1 MLSFFLLLCL
11 NCAALVLM
19 YLALSRRVDRS
30 VRPDVVLG
38 KIRSEVERMILELN
52 QTTDRNIVLIED
64 KLGALEEVLGKA
76 DRRIGV
82 LKRELEKHDMSS
94 MVYTNILKRSHTL
107 PEETPV
113 SGDAAPAPENATG
126 GAAPARPES
135 GSAVRDDAAVPETG
149 TTDPA
154 RASAKELRDQVL
166 DLYRKGI
173 DPLLIAQR
181 LRLTIGEIEL
191 IISLTRGRD

>member
-1 MLSFFLLLCL
+1 
-11 NCAALVLM
+11 M

-52 QTTDRNIVLIED
+52 QTTDRNIVLLED
-64 KLGALEEVLGKA
+64 KIRALEELLGKA

-94 MVYTNILKRSHTL
+94 MVYTNILKRSHPL
-107 PEETPV
+107 PGEPQAPDESESA
-113 SGDAAPAPENATG
+113 SGNEADRADEV
-126 GAAPARPES
+126 RPES
-135 GSAVRDDAAVPETG
+135 GKTARDDTAAPEAGG

-154 RASAKELRDQVL
+154 GASAKELRDQVL

-181 LRLTIGEIEL
+181 LGLTIGEIEL
-191 IISLTRGRD
+191 IISLTRSRD